1 MPARG
6 RISGVGTVIRQFLV
20 ILWFVSVPGLTCAGE
35 VPPPS
40 TPSAPPPGAE
50 HHAPPLLAF
59 AHSLFESGEYYR
71 AIGELQRFLFFQPG
85 HPLTA
90 SAQLTVG
97 LAFFCG
103 ERWLQAFE
111 VFRRVARVAPDP
123 PIRQEAALWMAEARA
138 RGGNHAEATRLY
150 GDLIRQ
156 SPQPAVADRAA
167 YLIGWSR
174 LWQGEW
180 AEARADFLQVP
191 PQSPYR
197 ASADRLAAALDP
209 PPDLP
214 RRSPTTARVLATLL
228 PGAGQIYVGNTVD
241 GLIGLGFHAAM
252 ITGMIGAVGAG
263 LEGAAGIG
271 AFFTWGF
278 YQTQSSNAATS
289 AREFNAQAEARFIG
303 QLAAQEWPFL
313 NAFPR
318 PLPCSASL
326 APISMR
332 P

>member
-1 MPARG
+1 
-6 RISGVGTVIRQFLV
+6 VIRQFLV
-20 ILWFVSVPGLTCAGE
+20 ILWFVFVPSFTCAGE
-35 VPPPS
+35 VAPALV
-40 TPSAPPPGAE
+40 PSAPPPRAE
-50 HHAPPLLAF
+50 PHAPPLFAF
-59 AHSLFESGEYYR
+59 AQSLFESGEYYR
-71 AIGELQRFLFFQPG
+71 AIGEFQRFLFFQPG

-111 VFRRVARVAPDP
+111 VFRRVTRVAPDP
-123 PIRQEAALWMAEARA
+123 LIRQETALWMAETRA
-138 RGGNHAEATRLY
+138 RGGDHAEAIRLY

-156 SPQPAVADRAA
+156 SPQPRLVDRAA
-167 YLIGWSR
+167 YLLGWSQ
-174 LWQGEW
+174 LWQGQW
-180 AEARADFLQVP
+180 SEARVDFLQVS

-197 ASADRLAAALDP
+197 ASAERLAAALDP

-214 RRSPTTARVLATLL
+214 RRSPTTARVLAMVL
-228 PGAGQIYVGNTVD
+228 PGAGQIYVGNTID

-263 LEGAAGIG
+263 LEGAASIG

-289 AREFNAQAEARFIG
+289 ARDFNAQAEARFIG

-313 NAFPR
+313 NLFPR
-318 PLPCSASL
+318 PLPCSTSVATL
-326 APISMR
+326 PMR